1 MKKTLGFVVLAI
13 VASGLVVVAQT
24 TDGDQTTGPRPI
36 GGLAFVD
43 ELEVTVVNVI
53 AYVTNKKGVAVVD
66 LDRDDFK
73 IYQDGQEREITNF
86 QLFTEEVY
94 RSQRHQ
100 QALGTPPASGRPP
113 ATEDQ
118 PTTTDQ
124 PPATTDR
131 PPRPIELQP
140 SYMAIYIDSEN
151 LRPLDRNRVLNQ
163 LQSFVRSNC
172 QPPVEMMVVS
182 YNRSIK
188 VLQPF
193 TSDSTAVLDAIRETK
208 RYTGGRPNVDR
219 QRDEIHEAIARYK
232 EHPDEG
238 GQDDINRVVGQLHG
252 FVNEEVNNLQFTLG
266 ALRELVTMLSGLPGK
281 KSVLYI
287 SNGLP
292 MVPGIDIYYALADA
306 YDRHSMITETTR
318 YSQHRQFESL
328 VANAN
333 AQNVTFYTID
343 AGGLAVVAG
352 SSAEYSTSR
361 DTMAATI
368 GHSNY
373 LDTIM
378 YMADATGGVSIVN
391 TNDIRTRID
400 RVEQDFYTY
409 YSLGYTLH
417 MSGSDKVHNVRLEI
431 PDHPEYTVRYRKR
444 FVEKSLESRI
454 QDRVVTGLMFTIDEN
469 PMQIQCATGN
479 PAPASEDRWTVP
491 FEVSF
496 PIENVALM
504 PEGDDYVGRLVMFV
518 AARDKEGRQ
527 SDVVRQL
534 HEIRVPAADYDRA
547 RRSRYTITANLLMQ
561 AGSHRVAIGMLD
573 QITRQASYQ
582 NVSATV
588 GG

>member
-1 MKKTLGFVVLAI
+1 VKRTLAFVLA
-13 VASGLVVVAQT
+13 VLAASALAVVAQT
-24 TDGDQTTGPRPI
+24 TDTDEKTGPRPI

-53 AYVTNKKGVAVVD
+53 AYVTDKKGAAVVD
-66 LDRDDFK
+66 LTRDDFK

-86 QLFTEEVY
+86 QPFTEEVY
-94 RSQRHQ
+94 REQRHQ
-100 QALGTPPASGRPP
+100 MALGTPPTVKTPP
-113 ATEDQ
+113 TG
-118 PTTTDQ
+118 DQ
-124 PPATTDR
+124 PPRAL
-131 PPRPIELQP
+131 ELQP

-163 LQSFVRSNC
+163 LQSFVRNNC

-182 YNRSIK
+182 YNRSLK

-193 TSDSTAVLDAIRETK
+193 TSDSTAILEALRETY
-208 RYTGGRPNVDR
+208 RYTGGRPNIDR

-232 EHPDEG
+232 ENPDSG
-238 GQDDINRVVGQLHG
+238 GPNELQRALGQLHG

-306 YDRHSMITETTR
+306 YDEHSMITETTR
-318 YSQHRQFESL
+318 YAQHRQFESL
-328 VANAN
+328 VSAAN

-343 AGGLAVVAG
+343 AGGLAVVSG
-352 SSAEYSTSR
+352 SSAEYSTTR
-361 DTMAATI
+361 DTMAASI

-373 LDTIM
+373 MDTIM

-417 MSGSDKVHNVRLEI
+417 MSGSDKVHNLKVEI
-431 PDHPEYTVRYRKR
+431 PGYPDYTVRYRRR
-444 FVEKSLESRI
+444 FVEKSLESRV
-454 QDRVVTGLMFTIDEN
+454 QDRVVTGLMFSIDEN
-469 PMQIQCATGN
+469 PMRIECLTRT
-479 PAPASEDRWTVP
+479 PAPASDDRWTVP

-496 PIENVALM
+496 PIETVALM
-504 PEGDDYVGRLVMFV
+504 PEGEASVGRVVMCV
-518 AARDKEGRQ
+518 AARDEQGRQ

-534 HEIRVPAADYDRA
+534 HEVRVPAADYDRA
-547 RRSRYTITANLLMQ
+547 RRSRYTISASLLMQ
-561 AGSHRVAIGMLD
+561 EGSHRVAVGLLD

-582 NVSATV
+582 TISTAVNP
-588 GG
+588 

>member
-1 MKKTLGFVVLAI
+1 VKRTPYFVLLVI
-13 VASGLVVVAQT
+13 VAGALAVVAQT
-24 TDGDQTTGPRPI
+24 TDTEQSTGPRPI

-53 AYVTNKKGVAVVD
+53 AYVTDKKGAAVTD
-66 LDRDDFK
+66 LTRDDFE
-73 IYQDGQEREITNF
+73 IYQDGQEREISNF

-94 RSQRHQ
+94 RQQRGRLELGMPPPSEPSDTTEPP
-100 QALGTPPASGRPP
+100 QAAPEQVPESL
-113 ATEDQ
+113 
-118 PTTTDQ
+118 
-124 PPATTDR
+124 
-131 PPRPIELQP
+131 ELQP

-182 YNRSIK
+182 YNRSLK
-188 VLQPF
+188 VLEPF
-193 TSDSTAVLDAIRETK
+193 TSDSTAVLAALRETY
-208 RYTGGRPNVDR
+208 RYTGGRPNFDR

-232 EHPDEG
+232 EHPDSG
-238 GQDDINRVVGQLHG
+238 GPDDLQRALGQLHG
-252 FVNEEVNNLQFTLG
+252 YVNEEVNNLQFTLG
-266 ALRELVTMLSGLPGK
+266 ALRELITMLSGLPGK
-281 KSVLYI
+281 KSILYI

-306 YDRHSMITETTR
+306 YDQHSMITETTR

-343 AGGLAVVAG
+343 AGGLQVVSG

-361 DTMAATI
+361 DTMAASI

-373 LDTIM
+373 MDTIM

-417 MSGSDKVHNVRLEI
+417 MSGSDKVHNVKVEI
-431 PDHPEYTVRYRKR
+431 PGHPDYTVRYRRR
-444 FVEKSLESRI
+444 FVEKSLESRV
-454 QDRVVTGLMFTIDEN
+454 QDRVVTGLMFEIDEN
-469 PMQIQCATGN
+469 PMQIRCETGS
-479 PAPASEDRWTVP
+479 PAPASADRWTVP

-504 PEGDDYVGRLVMFV
+504 PEGDDYVGRVVMFV

-534 HEIRVPAADYDRA
+534 HEVRIPAADYDQA
-547 RRSRYTITANLLMQ
+547 RRSRYAITASLLMQ
-561 AGSHRVAIGMLD
+561 EGSHRVAIGMLD
-573 QITRQASYQ
+573 QVTRQASYQ
-582 NVSATV
+582 TFSATV
-588 GG
+588 GS

>member
-1 MKKTLGFVVLAI
+1 MKKTLGFVLLAVSATALAVL
-13 VASGLVVVAQT
+13 AQT
-24 TDGDQTTGPRPI
+24 TDNQQQTEPKPI
-36 GGLAFVD
+36 GGLTFVD

-53 AYVTNKKGVAVVD
+53 AYVTDKKGAAVTD
-66 LDRDDFK
+66 LTRDDFK
-73 IYQDGQEREITNF
+73 IYQDGQQREITNF

-94 RSQRHQ
+94 RAQRPRM
-100 QALGTPPASGRPP
+100 AVDEPPAAEPP
-113 ATEDQ
+113 APPTEQAPQEDAQ
-118 PTTTDQ
+118 A
-124 PPATTDR
+124 PPAL
-131 PPRPIELQP
+131 ELQP

-151 LRPLDRNRVLNQ
+151 LRPLDRNRVLTQ
-163 LQSFVRSNC
+163 LQSFVRENC
-172 QPPVEMMVVS
+172 QSPVEMMVVS

-193 TSDSTAVLDAIRETK
+193 TSDSTAIIDAIRETR
-208 RYTGGRPNVDR
+208 RYTGGRPNIDR

-238 GQDDINRVVGQLHG
+238 GQSDINRVIGQLHG

-281 KSVLYI
+281 KSILYI

-306 YDRHSMITETTR
+306 YDQHSVITESTR

-343 AGGLAVVAG
+343 AGGLAVVSG

-361 DTMAATI
+361 DTMAASI

-400 RVEQDFYTY
+400 RIEQDFYTY

-417 MSGSDKVHNVRLEI
+417 MSGSDKVHNVKVEI
-431 PDHPEYTVRYRKR
+431 PGHPDYTIRYRRR
-444 FVEKSLESRI
+444 FVEKSLESRVR
-454 QDRVVTGLMFTIDEN
+454 DRVVTGLMFEIVEN
-469 PMQIQCATGN
+469 PMQIRCETGS
-479 PAPASEDRWTVP
+479 PAPASDDRWTVP

-527 SDVVRQL
+527 SDVVRQV
-534 HEIRVPAADYDRA
+534 HEVRVPAADYDRA
-547 RRSRYTITANLLMQ
+547 RSSRYTITASLLMQ
-561 AGSHRVAIGMLD
+561 EGSHSVAVGMLD
-573 QITRQASYQ
+573 EITRQASYQ
-582 NVSATV
+582 TLSASV

>member
-1 MKKTLGFVVLAI
+1 VKRTFGFVLPVIVVSALA
-13 VASGLVVVAQT
+13 VVAQT
-24 TDGDQTTGPRPI
+24 TDTADTTGPRPI

-53 AYVTNKKGVAVVD
+53 AYVTDKQGAAVVD
-66 LDRDDFK
+66 LTRDDFK

-94 RSQRHQ
+94 RDQRHQ
-100 QALGTPPASGRPP
+100 MAPGAPPTVGPSAP
-113 ATEDQ
+113 A
-118 PTTTDQ
+118 DQ
-124 PPATTDR
+124 PPSTADQ
-131 PPRPIELQP
+131 PPQALELQP

-163 LQSFVRSNC
+163 LQSFVRNNC

-182 YNRSIK
+182 YNRSLK
-188 VLQPF
+188 VLEPF
-193 TSDSTAVLDAIRETK
+193 TSDSTAVVDALRETY
-208 RYTGGRPNVDR
+208 RYTGGRPNIDR

-232 EHPDEG
+232 EHPDSG
-238 GQDDINRVVGQLHG
+238 GPDDLQRALGQLHG

-281 KSVLYI
+281 KSILYI

-306 YDRHSMITETTR
+306 YDQHSMITETTR

-328 VANAN
+328 VASAN

-343 AGGLAVVAG
+343 AGGLAVVSG

-361 DTMAATI
+361 DTMAASI

-373 LDTIM
+373 MDTIM
-378 YMADATGGVSIVN
+378 YIADATGGVSIVN

-417 MSGSDKVHNVRLEI
+417 MSGSDKVHNVKVEV
-431 PDHPEYTVRYRKR
+431 PGHPEYTVRYRRR
-444 FVEKSLESRI
+444 FVEKSLESRV
-454 QDRVVTGLMFTIDEN
+454 QDRVVTGLMFSIEEN
-469 PMQIQCATGN
+469 PMRMECATGT
-479 PAPASEDRWTVP
+479 PAPASDERWTVP

-496 PIENVALM
+496 PIETVALM
-504 PEGDDYVGRLVMFV
+504 PEGDDYVGRVVMFV

-534 HEIRVPAADYDRA
+534 HEVRVPAADYDRA
-547 RRSRYTITANLLMQ
+547 RRSRYTITASLLMQ
-561 AGSHRVAIGMLD
+561 AGSHRVAIGILD

-582 NVSATV
+582 TLSTSV
-588 GG
+588 GN